1 MSSTSVSAS
10 ILRPLKQGLK
20 VCWVWTFPYK
30 KRPITLDFY
39 VKILYTYSIN
49 NAERTQH
56 MSVAGKQ
63 LWTPDPDITTEALD
77 AMRVDVLD
85 RIIVARIGLL
95 LRHPFFGN
103 MATRLRIKAADDWLP
118 TAAVDG
124 RNLFFNTQF
133 FNAMSN
139 QEIEF
144 VIAHEILHCVFD
156 HLTRRDDRDPMI
168 FNIAADYIV
177 NNILVRDRIG
187 DKPKLVDCYQDFKY
201 DGWASEEVYD
211 DIFEQAKQNGE
222 EFLKEL
228 GELLDEHLDW
238 EGNGEEEGG
247 SGNNGNVSKSQPKY
261 SKEELREIRDEIK
274 ENMMTAAQSSGA
286 GNTPKE
292 IERMIS
298 QLTEPK
304 MNWREIIRQS
314 VQSTIRS
321 DYTFSRPSRKG
332 QMSGAILPSMDF
344 EDTIDIAVC
353 IDMSGSI
360 GEVQGKDFLGEVKGI
375 MEEFPDYNIKVWCF
389 DTKVYNEEDFE
400 ANDGKDLLD
409 YELMGGGGTDFMAN
423 WTYMK
428 EQDYVP
434 KKLIMFTDGY
444 AWDSW
449 GDPDYCDTVFVIHSN
464 RDKGLQGPFGQTVH
478 YDAAA

>member
-1 MSSTSVSAS
+1 MATKDTQSE
-10 ILRPLKQGLK
+10 LKN
-20 VCWVWTFPYK
+20 F
-30 KRPITLDFY
+30 
-39 VKILYTYSIN
+39 
-49 NAERTQH
+49 
-56 MSVAGKQ
+56 
-63 LWTPDPDITTEALD
+63 TPDPDITPEALEE
-77 AMRVDVLD
+77 MRVEVMD
-85 RIIVARIGLL
+85 RIITARIGLL

-103 MATRLRIKAADDWLP
+103 MATRLRIIAADEWLG

-124 RNLFFNTQF
+124 RNLYYNTQF
-133 FNAMSN
+133 FNAMN
-139 QEIEF
+139 NKEIEF
-144 VIAHEILHCVFD
+144 VVAHEILHMVFD
-156 HLTRRDDRDPMI
+156 HMGRREDRDPMI
-168 FNIAADYIV
+168 YNISADYIV
-177 NNILVRDRIG
+177 NNTLVRDRIG
-187 DKPKLVDCYQDFKY
+187 TIPSIVQCYQDFKY
-201 DGWASEEVYD
+201 EGWTSEEVYD
-211 DIFEQAKQNGE
+211 DVYEQAKKNGE
-222 EFLKEL
+222 EYLKQL
-228 GELLDEHLDW
+228 GEMLDEHLDMD
-238 EGNGEEEGG
+238 EGDEGG
-247 SGNNGNVSKSQPKY
+247 SDGDLSEDGNGNTTSKSQPTY
-261 SKEELREIRDEIK
+261 SKEEAKQIKDEIK
-274 ENMMTAAQSSGA
+274 ENMISAAQSAGA
-286 GNTPKE
+286 GNVPGAVA
-292 IERMIS
+292 RMIKE
-298 QLTEPK
+298 LTEPK

-344 EDTIDIAVC
+344 QDTIDIACC

-360 GEVQGKDFLGEVKGI
+360 GEVQGKDFLGEVQGI

-389 DTKVYNEEDFE
+389 DTQVYNEEDFE

-428 EQDYVP
+428 DQDYVP

-464 RDKGLQGPFGQTVH
+464 RDKNLEGPFGTSVH

>member
-1 MSSTSVSAS
+1 MATKDTAS
-10 ILRPLKQGLK
+10 KLKNWQ
-20 VCWVWTFPYK
+20 
-30 KRPITLDFY
+30 
-39 VKILYTYSIN
+39 
-49 NAERTQH
+49 
-56 MSVAGKQ
+56 
-63 LWTPDPDITTEALD
+63 PDPNITPEALEI
-77 AMRVDVLD
+77 MRVEVMD
-85 RIIVARIGLL
+85 RIITARIGLL

-103 MATRLRIKAADDWLP
+103 MATRLRIIAADDWLP

-124 RNLFFNTQF
+124 RNLYYNTQF
-133 FNAMSN
+133 FNAMN
-139 QEIEF
+139 NKEIEF
-144 VIAHEILHCVFD
+144 VVAHEILHMVFD
-156 HLTRRDDRDPMI
+156 HLGRREDRNPMI
-168 FNIAADYIV
+168 YNISADYIV
-177 NNILVRDRIG
+177 NNTLVRDRIG
-187 DKPKLVDCYQDFKY
+187 TIPSIVSCYQDFKY
-201 DGWASEEVYD
+201 EGWTSEEVYD
-211 DIFEQAKQNGE
+211 DVFEEAKKNGE
-222 EFLKEL
+222 EYLKQL
-228 GELLDEHLDW
+228 GEMLDEHLDMD
-238 EGNGEEEGG
+238 GDEEGDGG
-247 SGNNGNVSKSQPKY
+247 SSAGEVGEDSNGNATSKSKPKY
-261 SKEELREIRDEIK
+261 SKEEMKQIKDEIK
-274 ENMMTAAQSSGA
+274 ENMISAAQTAGA
-286 GNTPKE
+286 GNVPGVVA
-292 IERMIS
+292 RMIKE
-298 QLTEPK
+298 LTEPK

-314 VQSTIRS
+314 VQSSIRS

-344 EDTIDIAVC
+344 QDTIDVAVC

-360 GEVQGKDFLGEVKGI
+360 GDAQGKDFLGEIKGI

-409 YELMGGGGTDFMAN
+409 YQLMGGGGTDFMAN

-464 RDKGLQGPFGQTVH
+464 RDKNLEGPFGTSVH